1 MKRLVRTCIAI
12 LTALTISQTAFAAT
26 GELLGDVSKG
36 NHPDAPYAASEIIV
50 PRPSQSA
57 YGSLPLYANGQI
69 PVDIQGHWA
78 ESAIRDFLQRGYI
91 SGSGGY
97 FYPNTPATYG
107 DFAEIA
113 AHFGLNPVTFYGGQD
128 ASRIFSDR
136 FSWDSHTE
144 PGKSAL
150 ICGEAGVWGNPNE
163 NLAGIYFTL
172 EQPAQ
177 RQYIALFLSN
187 FLEENQTAYT
197 TAFTDTAQCSFNIQ
211 KAISQLVNTGILSG
225 FGDGTF
231 RPNAVVTK
239 AELVTTLY
247 RLLQQNGY
255 DMEKLS
261 EQLYGNYH
269 DFYWE
274 ESAKLL
280 DLVNQERKKNGVP
293 TLRYDADLQALCEIK
308 NIERSLNGYSTF
320 EKLIS
325 YDGKTI
331 ADGHVSKYWG
341 RATQMAADFGLSDYL
356 VGENAVKN
364 AATADKAHRNLT
376 NSQAHRENYLNPKYQ
391 VAGFAVGE
399 KLTYEMFAY
408 FK

>member
-1 MKRLVRTCIAI
+1 MKKLVQACIAI

-26 GELLGDVSKG
+26 GELLGDISKG

-57 YGSLPLYANGQI
+57 YGSMSLYSNGQLPI
-69 PVDIQGHWA
+69 DVQGHWA
-78 ESAIRDFLQRGYI
+78 ETAIRDFLKRGYI
-91 SGSGGY
+91 SSGGY
-97 FYPNTPATYG
+97 FYPNMPATYG
-107 DFAEIA
+107 DFAKIA
-113 AHFGLNPVTFYGGQD
+113 AHFGLNPVTFYGGQN

-136 FSWDSHTE
+136 FSWDSNTE
-144 PGKSAL
+144 AGKAAL
-150 ICGEAGVWGNPNE
+150 ICGEAGVWGNPNA
-163 NLAGIYFTL
+163 NITGTYFTL

-177 RQYIALFLSN
+177 RQYIALFLSH

-197 TAFTDTAQCSFNIQ
+197 TAFSDTAQCSQSIQ
-211 KAISQLVNTGILSG
+211 NAISKLVNAGIISG
-225 FGDGTF
+225 FDDGTF
-231 RPNAVVTK
+231 RLNTVVTK
-239 AELVTTLY
+239 AELVTMFY

-261 EQLYGNYH
+261 EKLYGNYH

-280 DLVNQERKKNGVP
+280 ELVNQERRKNGVSE
-293 TLRYDADLQALCEIK
+293 LRYDADLQALCEIK

-320 EKLIS
+320 EQLIS

-341 RATQMAADFGLSDYL
+341 RATDMAEDFGLSDYL

-364 AATADKAHRNLT
+364 AATAEKAHRNLT
-376 NSQAHRENYLNPKYQ
+376 NSQAHKENYLNPKYQ

>member
-1 MKRLVRTCIAI
+1 MKRLVQTCIA
-12 LTALTISQTAFAAT
+12 ALTVLAISQTVFAAT
-26 GELLGDVSKG
+26 GEQLGDISKG
-36 NHPDAPYAASEIIV
+36 NHLDAPYAASEIVV
-50 PRPSQSA
+50 PRPSYSA
-57 YGSLPLYANGQI
+57 YGSVPLYANGQM
-69 PVDIQGHWA
+69 PVDIHGHWA
-78 ESAIRDFLQRGYI
+78 ETAVCDFLQRGYI

-97 FYPNTPATYG
+97 FYPNAPATYG

-113 AHFGLNPVTFYGGQD
+113 AHFGLKPVTFYGGQD
-128 ASRIFSDR
+128 ACRIFSDR
-136 FSWDSHTE
+136 FSWDSNTE

-163 NLAGIYFTL
+163 NSTGAYFTL

-177 RQYIALFLSN
+177 RQYIALFLSH
-187 FLEENQTAYT
+187 FLEEKTMAYAA
-197 TAFTDTAQCSFNIQ
+197 AFSDTAQCSPNIQ
-211 KAISQLVNTGILSG
+211 NAISKLVNAGILSG

-231 RPNAVVTK
+231 RPNATVTK
-239 AELVTTLY
+239 AELVTMCY

-269 DFYWE
+269 RFYWE
-274 ESAKLL
+274 ESTKLL
-280 DLVNQERKKNGVP
+280 ELVNQERRKNGVP
-293 TLRYDADLQALCEIK
+293 TLRYDADLQVLCEIK
-308 NIERSLNGYSTF
+308 NIERSLNGYTTF

-364 AATADKAHRNLT
+364 AATAEKAHRNLT
-376 NSQAHRENYLNPKYQ
+376 NSQAHKENYLNPKYQ

>member
-1 MKRLVRTCIAI
+1 M
-12 LTALTISQTAFAAT
+12 F
-26 GELLGDVSKG
+26 
-36 NHPDAPYAASEIIV
+36 
-50 PRPSQSA
+50 
-57 YGSLPLYANGQI
+57 
-69 PVDIQGHWA
+69 
-78 ESAIRDFLQRGYI
+78 
-91 SGSGGY
+91 
-97 FYPNTPATYG
+97 
-107 DFAEIA
+107 
-113 AHFGLNPVTFYGGQD
+113 
-128 ASRIFSDR
+128 
-136 FSWDSHTE
+136 
-144 PGKSAL
+144 
-150 ICGEAGVWGNPNE
+150 
-163 NLAGIYFTL
+163 
-172 EQPAQ
+172 
-177 RQYIALFLSN
+177 
-187 FLEENQTAYT
+187 
-197 TAFTDTAQCSFNIQ
+197 
-211 KAISQLVNTGILSG
+211 
-225 FGDGTF
+225 
-231 RPNAVVTK
+231 
-239 AELVTTLY
+239 Y

-269 DFYWE
+269 HFYWK

-280 DLVNQERKKNGVP
+280 ELVNQERKKNGVP

-308 NIERSLNGYSTF
+308 NIERSLNGYSTI

-376 NSQAHRENYLNPKYQ
+376 NSQAHKENYLNPKYQ
-391 VAGFAVGE
+391 VAGFVVGE